1 MSKTQDQN
9 KQIMEMLSGQQ
20 LSDQQVFEAKQDLL
34 GAFGWLL
41 EMDKKYNP
49 ELYENN
55 WSQYS
60 PC

>member
-1 MSKTQDQN
+1 MSKTQDQD
-9 KQIMEMLSGQQ
+9 KQIMEMLCDKELTEQE
-20 LSDQQVFEAKQDLL
+20 VFEAKQDLL

-55 WSQYS
+55 
-60 PC
+60 